1 MSRLEFRTVASVT
14 IGMNFDF
21 SNVIKR
27 VAGIK
32 NYSTIRGHGSYVA
45 TEMHFLHVPIVLTW
59 MSVALAVPVQY
70 YATKYDHIDVEM
82 ILNNRRMVN
91 YYSGCLLNKGPCPPE
106 GVEFKRILPEA
117 LRTNCERCT
126 EKQKT
131 VTLRAVRRL
140 KKEYPK
146 VWAQLQHEWDPDDI
160 YVKQFEATYGNRD
173 TAIRQSSTTPAI
185 QVLNR
190 FGNDEENTIA
200 SASSFTHSSTT
211 NKPSSTIHAISS
223 TIRPVISSTTASTS
237 TTSTT
242 TSKPTTKAFVTKSTF
257 TTQKY
262 FSSSTTLKP
271 SPSTSKVPTAKPVN
285 KIQTT
290 RLSPVPNPGGMNI
303 PIRINIRPIAN
314 IGQGIEA
321 TVKRVKHIEKTFR
334 NLAKEKLHRFRL
346 FNKLMLG

>member
-1 MSRLEFRTVASVT
+1 
-14 IGMNFDF
+14 MNFDF
-21 SNVIKR
+21 SNVVKR
-27 VAGIK
+27 VAGFRITLQ
-32 NYSTIRGHGSYVA
+32 SRVHGSYVA
-45 TEMHFLHVPIVLTW
+45 TKMHFLHVPIVLTW
-59 MSVALAVPVQY
+59 MSVVLSTPVQY

-117 LRTNCERCT
+117 LRTNCARCT

-160 YVKQFEATYGNRD
+160 YVKQFEATYGDRD
-173 TAIRQSSTTPAI
+173 SGVRQSSTTPVV

-200 SASSFTHSSTT
+200 SASSFIHSSTT
-211 NKPSSTIHAISS
+211 NKPSSTIHSISS
-223 TIRPVISSTTASTS
+223 TNRPVISSTAIPTASTS

-242 TSKPTTKAFVTKSTF
+242 TSKPTTKAYVTKATSTISTS
-257 TTQKY
+257 TTRKY
-262 FSSSTTLKP
+262 FNSSSTL
-271 SPSTSKVPTAKPVN
+271 KVPTARPVN
-285 KIQTT
+285 KIHST
-290 RLSPVPNPGGMNI
+290 RLTPVPNPGGMNI

-321 TVKRVKHIEKTFR
+321 TVKRVKHIEKAFR

>member
-1 MSRLEFRTVASVT
+1 MT
-14 IGMNFDF
+14 FDF
-21 SNVIKR
+21 FIVIKR

-32 NYSTIRGHGSYVA
+32 NCPTIRVYWSYVA
-45 TEMHFLHVPIVLTW
+45 TEMHFLHVPIVLSW
-59 MSVALAVPVQY
+59 MSVVLATPVQY

-146 VWAQLQHEWDPDDI
+146 VWAQLQHEWDPNDI
-160 YVKQFEATYGNRD
+160 YVKQFEATYGNRESG
-173 TAIRQSSTTPAI
+173 IRQSSTTPAI

-200 SASSFTHSSTT
+200 SASSLIHTSTT
-211 NKPSSTIHAISS
+211 NKPSSTIHSISS
-223 TIRPVISSTTASTS
+223 TIRPIISSTAIPTASTS
-237 TTSTT
+237 TTTNR
-242 TSKPTTKAFVTKSTF
+242 PTTKAFVARATSTISTS

-271 SPSTSKVPTAKPVN
+271 NPSTLKVPTARPVN
-285 KIQTT
+285 KIQST
-290 RLSPVPNPGGMNI
+290 RLTPVPNPGGMNI